1 MVSAVEVRNIS
12 MAFGT
17 NQVLSGV
24 NLTIDKGQTTALLGA
39 NGAGKSTLIKI
50 LSGVYSSFT
59 GEILID
65 GKAVTID
72 SPTTAKAAG
81 IETVHQRIDEGVI
94 PGLTVAENLLFERIV
109 SGDISRTVSLKTIV
123 NEAEKIASALDLK
136 WSKSKLRNDVYELG
150 IAEQQMLIL
159 ARALSR
165 SPKLLILDEPTS
177 ALSNAESQ
185 NLFKF
190 IKNLESQGI
199 AILYVSHK
207 LSEIEQL
214 AKKLVV
220 IRDGKM
226 RNEQNSPFSW
236 DLALKEMLGQQ
247 ELGQRNNFEY
257 VQSNEVALKLDGV
270 KLFKESSAFDL
281 GINRK
286 QVTGIIGLLGAGK
299 TELAKVI
306 YGADKLIS
314 GTMSFNGKNYKPS
327 HPSDAVSNDIYLVP
341 EDRAAE
347 SMIPNWTISHTATL
361 PFMGE
366 FSVKG
371 MIKKVSE
378 SLRGKQLVDDL
389 KVVTTSHEAVVDSLS
404 GGNQQKVV
412 VGRWLQSKPKMMI
425 LDEPFRGV
433 DIGARRDISKRVRDL
448 AATDVAVLVLASDV
462 DEILDVADRIIVL
475 VEGKVV
481 MDVNAGETSK
491 EKIVNKMSE
500 VA

>member
-1 MVSAVEVRNIS
+1 M
-12 MAFGT
+12 
-17 NQVLSGV
+17 
-24 NLTIDKGQTTALLGA
+24 LGA

>member
-17 NQVLSGV
+17 NQVLTGV
-24 NLTIDKGQTTALLGA
+24 DLTIDKGQTTALLGA

-59 GEILID
+59 GEIFID

>member
-24 NLTIDKGQTTALLGA
+24 DLTIDKGQTTALLGA

-226 RNEQNSPFSW
+226 RNEQSSPFSW

>member
-24 NLTIDKGQTTALLGA
+24 DLTIDKGQTTALLGA

-123 NEAEKIASALDLK
+123 NEAETIASALDLK

>member
-17 NQVLSGV
+17 NQVLTGV
-24 NLTIDKGQTTALLGA
+24 DLTIDKGQTTALLGA

-65 GKAVTID
+65 GKVVTID

-109 SGDISRTVSLKTIV
+109 SGEISRTVSLKTIV

>member
-1 MVSAVEVRNIS
+1 
-12 MAFGT
+12 
-17 NQVLSGV
+17 
-24 NLTIDKGQTTALLGA
+24 
-39 NGAGKSTLIKI
+39 

-109 SGDISRTVSLKTIV
+109 SGEISRTVSLKTIV

>member
-24 NLTIDKGQTTALLGA
+24 DLTIDKGQTTALLGA

-257 VQSNEVALKLDGV
+257 VQSNEVALKLEGV

>member
-1 MVSAVEVRNIS
+1 
-12 MAFGT
+12 
-17 NQVLSGV
+17 
-24 NLTIDKGQTTALLGA
+24 LLGA

-65 GKAVTID
+65 GKVVTID

>member
-1 MVSAVEVRNIS
+1 

-24 NLTIDKGQTTALLGA
+24 DLTIDKGQTTALLGA

>member
-24 NLTIDKGQTTALLGA
+24 DLTIDKGQTTALLGA

>member
-24 NLTIDKGQTTALLGA
+24 DLTIDKGQTTALLGA

-65 GKAVTID
+65 GKVVTID

>member
-1 MVSAVEVRNIS
+1 MVSTVEVRNIS

-24 NLTIDKGQTTALLGA
+24 DLTIDKGQTTALLGA

>member
-17 NQVLSGV
+17 NQVLTGV
-24 NLTIDKGQTTALLGA
+24 DLTIDKGQTTALLGA

-72 SPTTAKAAG
+72 SPTTARAAG

-109 SGDISRTVSLKTIV
+109 SGEISRTVSLKTIV

-226 RNEQNSPFSW
+226 RNEQSSPFSW
-236 DLALKEMLGQQ
+236 DVALKEMLGQQ
-247 ELGQRNNFEY
+247 ELGQRNNFDY
-257 VQSNEVALKLDGV
+257 VQGNEVALKLEGV

-281 GINRK
+281 EINQK

-299 TELAKVI
+299 SELAKVI

-314 GTMSFNGKNYKPS
+314 GSMNFNGKNYKPS

-347 SMIPNWTISHTATL
+347 SMIPNWSISHTATL

-371 MIKKVSE
+371 LIKRIAE

-412 VGRWLQSKPKMMI
+412 VGRWLQSKPKLMI

-433 DIGARRDISKRVRDL
+433 DIGARRDISRRVRDL
-448 AATDVAVLVLASDV
+448 AANDVAVLVLASDV

-481 MDVNAGETSK
+481 MDVSAGETSK

>member
-1 MVSAVEVRNIS
+1 MVSTVEVRNIS

-17 NQVLSGV
+17 NQVLTGV
-24 NLTIDKGQTTALLGA
+24 DLTIDKGQTTALLGA

-65 GKAVTID
+65 GKVVTID

-109 SGDISRTVSLKTIV
+109 SGEISRTVSLKTIV

>member
-17 NQVLSGV
+17 NQVLTGV
-24 NLTIDKGQTTALLGA
+24 DLTIDKGQTTALLGA

-50 LSGVYSSFT
+50 LSGVYSSFA
-59 GEILID
+59 GEILIG

-72 SPTTAKAAG
+72 SPTTARSAG

-109 SGDISRTVSLKTIV
+109 SGEISRTVSLKTIV
-123 NEAEKIASALDLK
+123 NEAENIASALDLK

-207 LSEIEQL
+207 LSEIDQL

-220 IRDGKM
+220 IRDGKI
-226 RNEQNSPFSW
+226 RNEQSSPFSW
-236 DLALKEMLGQQ
+236 DIAIKEMLGQQ
-247 ELGQRNNFEY
+247 ELGQRSHFDF
-257 VQSNEVALKLDGV
+257 VQGSEVALKLQGV
-270 KLFKESSAFDL
+270 KLFKESEAFDL
-281 GINRK
+281 EINRK

-299 TELAKVI
+299 SELAKVI
-306 YGADKLIS
+306 YGADNLIS
-314 GTMSFNGKNYKPS
+314 GTMNFNGKNYKPN
-327 HPSDAVSNDIYLVP
+327 HPSDAVNNDIYLVP

-347 SMIPNWTISHTATL
+347 SMIPNWSISHTATL

-371 MIKKVSE
+371 LIKKVSE
-378 SLRGKQLVDDL
+378 ALRGKQLVEDL

-412 VGRWLQSKPKMMI
+412 VGRWLQSKPKLMI

-448 AATDVAVLVLASDV
+448 AANDVAVLVLASDV

-481 MDVNAGETSK
+481 LDVNAGETSK

>member
-1 MVSAVEVRNIS
+1 

-17 NQVLSGV
+17 NQVLTGV
-24 NLTIDKGQTTALLGA
+24 DLTIDKGQTTALLGA

>member
-1 MVSAVEVRNIS
+1 
-12 MAFGT
+12 
-17 NQVLSGV
+17 
-24 NLTIDKGQTTALLGA
+24 
-39 NGAGKSTLIKI
+39 
-50 LSGVYSSFT
+50 
-59 GEILID
+59 
-65 GKAVTID
+65 
-72 SPTTAKAAG
+72 
-81 IETVHQRIDEGVI
+81 
-94 PGLTVAENLLFERIV
+94 LLFERIV

-257 VQSNEVALKLDGV
+257 VQSNEVALKLEGV

>member
-12 MAFGT
+12 MAFGS
-17 NQVLSGV
+17 NQVLTGV
-24 NLTIDKGQTTALLGA
+24 DLTIDKGQTTALLGA

-65 GKAVTID
+65 GKTVSID

-109 SGDISRTVSLKTIV
+109 SGEISRTVSLKTIV

-214 AKKLVV
+214 AKNLVV
-220 IRDGKM
+220 IRDVKI
-226 RNEQNSPFSW
+226 RNEQSSPFSW
-236 DLALKEMLGQQ
+236 DLALKEMLGKQ
-247 ELGQRNNFEY
+247 ELGQRNNFDY
-257 VQSNEVALKLDGV
+257 IQGNEVALKLEGV

-281 GINRK
+281 EINRK

-306 YGADKLIS
+306 YGADNLIS
-314 GTMSFNGKNYKPS
+314 GNMKFDGKNYKPT
-327 HPSDAVSNDIYLVP
+327 HTSDAVSSDIYLVP
-341 EDRAAE
+341 EDRAAD
-347 SMIPNWTISHTATL
+347 SIIPNWSIANTATL

-378 SLRGKQLVDDL
+378 SIRGKQLVDDL
-389 KVVTTSHEAVVDSLS
+389 KVVTTSHEAIVDSLS

>member
-24 NLTIDKGQTTALLGA
+24 DLTIDKGQTTALLGA

-123 NEAEKIASALDLK
+123 NEAETIASALDLK

-366 FSVKG
+366 FSVRG

>member
-1 MVSAVEVRNIS
+1 MVSTVEVRNIS

-24 NLTIDKGQTTALLGA
+24 DLTIDKGQTTALLGA

-109 SGDISRTVSLKTIV
+109 SGEISRTVSLKTIV

>member
-1 MVSAVEVRNIS
+1 
-12 MAFGT
+12 
-17 NQVLSGV
+17 
-24 NLTIDKGQTTALLGA
+24 
-39 NGAGKSTLIKI
+39 
-50 LSGVYSSFT
+50 
-59 GEILID
+59 
-65 GKAVTID
+65 
-72 SPTTAKAAG
+72 
-81 IETVHQRIDEGVI
+81 
-94 PGLTVAENLLFERIV
+94 LLFERIV

>member
-1 MVSAVEVRNIS
+1 
-12 MAFGT
+12 
-17 NQVLSGV
+17 VLSGV
-24 NLTIDKGQTTALLGA
+24 DLTIDKGQTTALLGA

-109 SGDISRTVSLKTIV
+109 SGEISRTVSLKTIV

>member
-24 NLTIDKGQTTALLGA
+24 DLTIDKGQTTALLGA

-59 GEILID
+59 GEIFID

-226 RNEQNSPFSW
+226 RSEQNSPFSW

>member
-1 MVSAVEVRNIS
+1 MVTAVEVKDIS
-12 MAFGT
+12 MAFGK

-59 GEILID
+59 GQIIID
-65 GKAVTID
+65 GKTVTID
-72 SPTTAKAAG
+72 SPTTAKSSG

-94 PGLTVAENLLFERIV
+94 PGLTVAENLLFDKIV
-109 SGDISRTVSLKTIV
+109 SGEISTAVSPNKIV
-123 NEAEKIASALDLK
+123 NEAIKISDGINLA
-136 WSKSKLRNDVYELG
+136 WSKSKLKKDVFELG
-150 IAEQQMLIL
+150 IAEQQLLIL

-165 SPKLLILDEPTS
+165 APKLLILDEPTS
-177 ALSNAESQ
+177 ALSVSESQ

-190 IKNLESQGI
+190 IKNLEERGI

-207 LSEIEQL
+207 LSELEQI
-214 AKKLVV
+214 AKKMVV
-220 IRDGKM
+220 IRDGKI
-226 RNEQNSPFSW
+226 RNEQAAPFAW

-247 ELGQRNNFEY
+247 ELGERQKFNA
-257 VQSNEVALKLDGV
+257 VSKGDVALKLKDI
-270 KLFKESSAFDL
+270 KLFKESSPL
-281 GINRK
+281 NLEINK
-286 QVTGIIGLLGAGK
+286 KEVTGIIGLLGAGK
-299 TELAKVI
+299 TELAKLI
-306 YGADKLIS
+306 YGAEKVIA
-314 GTMSFNGKNYKPS
+314 GTMELQGQIYKPR
-327 HPSDAVSNDIYLVP
+327 HPSDAVGKDIYLVP

-347 SMIPNWTISHTATL
+347 SMIPNWSISHTATL

-366 FSVKG
+366 FSIRGVIRK
-371 MIKKVSE
+371 ISE
-378 SLRGKQLVDDL
+378 GIRGRQLVQDL
-389 KVVTTSHEAVVDSLS
+389 KVVTTSHEAIVDSLS

-412 VGRWLQSKPKMMI
+412 VGRWLQSKPKLMI

-475 VEGKVV
+475 VEGSIV
-481 MDVNAGETSK
+481 MDVAAGETSK

>member
-1 MVSAVEVRNIS
+1 
-12 MAFGT
+12 
-17 NQVLSGV
+17 
-24 NLTIDKGQTTALLGA
+24 
-39 NGAGKSTLIKI
+39 
-50 LSGVYSSFT
+50 
-59 GEILID
+59 LID

>member
-24 NLTIDKGQTTALLGA
+24 DLTIDKGQTTALLGA

-109 SGDISRTVSLKTIV
+109 SGEISRTVSLKTIV

>member
-24 NLTIDKGQTTALLGA
+24 DLTIDKGQTTALLGA

-65 GKAVTID
+65 GKVVTID

-109 SGDISRTVSLKTIV
+109 SGEISRTVSLKTIV

-366 FSVKG
+366 FSVRG

>member
-59 GEILID
+59 GEIFID

-72 SPTTAKAAG
+72 SPTTAKLAG

-94 PGLTVAENLLFERIV
+94 PGLTVAENLLFDKIV
-109 SGDISRTVSLKTIV
+109 SGEIPRGVSLKTIV
-123 NEAEKIASALDLK
+123 NEAEKIAGALDLN
-136 WSKSKLRNDVYELG
+136 WNRSKLRNDVYELG

-177 ALSNAESQ
+177 ALSIAESQ
-185 NLFKF
+185 NLFRF
-190 IKNLESQGI
+190 IKNLEEQGI
-199 AILYVSHK
+199 AVLYVSHK
-207 LSEIEQL
+207 LSELEQI

-220 IRDGKM
+220 MRDGKI
-226 RNEQNSPFSW
+226 RNEQSAPFSW

-247 ELGQRNNFEY
+247 ELGERNNFKQ
-257 VQSNEVALKLDGV
+257 VQGTGVILKLNNV
-270 KLFKESSAFDL
+270 QLFKESEPL
-281 GINRK
+281 NLEIK
-286 QVTGIIGLLGAGK
+286 KKEVTGVIGLLGAGK

-306 YGADKLIS
+306 YGADELIS
-314 GTMSFNGKNYKPS
+314 GSMDLEGQSYKPG
-327 HPSDAVSNDIYLVP
+327 HPSDAVRKDIYLVP

-347 SMIPNWTISHTATL
+347 SMIPNWSISHIATL
-361 PFMGE
+361 PFMGD
-366 FSVKG
+366 FSARG
-371 MIKKVSE
+371 IIKKIKE
-378 SLRGKQLVDDL
+378 GIRGKELVQDL
-389 KVVTTSHEAVVDSLS
+389 KVVTTSHEAIVDSLS

-412 VGRWLQSKPKMMI
+412 VGRWLQSNPKLMI

-433 DIGARRDISKRVRDL
+433 DIGARRDIRGSITNIKSSSSL
-448 AATDVAVLVLASDV
+448 
-462 DEILDVADRIIVL
+462 
-475 VEGKVV
+475 
-481 MDVNAGETSK
+481 
-491 EKIVNKMSE
+491 
-500 VA
+500 

>member
-17 NQVLSGV
+17 NQVLTGV
-24 NLTIDKGQTTALLGA
+24 DLTIDKGQTTALLGA

-65 GKAVTID
+65 GKVVTID
-72 SPTTAKAAG
+72 SPTTARAAG

-109 SGDISRTVSLKTIV
+109 SGEISRTVSLKTIV
-123 NEAEKIASALDLK
+123 NEAEKIASALDLN

-226 RNEQNSPFSW
+226 RNEQSSPFSW
-236 DLALKEMLGQQ
+236 DVALKEMLGQQ
-247 ELGQRNNFEY
+247 ELGQRNNFDY
-257 VQSNEVALKLDGV
+257 VQGNEVALKLEGV

-281 GINRK
+281 EINQK

-299 TELAKVI
+299 SELAKVI

-314 GTMSFNGKNYKPS
+314 GSMNFNGKNYKPS

-347 SMIPNWTISHTATL
+347 SMIPNWSISHTATL

-366 FSVKG
+366 FSVRG
-371 MIKKVSE
+371 LIKRIAE

-412 VGRWLQSKPKMMI
+412 VGRWLQSKPKLMI

-433 DIGARRDISKRVRDL
+433 DIGARRDISRRVRDL
-448 AATDVAVLVLASDV
+448 AANDVAVLVLASDV

-481 MDVNAGETSK
+481 MDVSAGETSK

>member
-17 NQVLSGV
+17 NQVLTGV
-24 NLTIDKGQTTALLGA
+24 DLTIDKGQTTALLGA

-65 GKAVTID
+65 GKAVIID

-109 SGDISRTVSLKTIV
+109 SGEISRTVSLKTIV

-226 RNEQNSPFSW
+226 RNEQSSPFSW

-247 ELGQRNNFEY
+247 ELGQRNNFDY
-257 VQSNEVALKLDGV
+257 VQGNEVALKLEGV

-281 GINRK
+281 EINKK
-286 QVTGIIGLLGAGK
+286 QVTGVIGLLGAGK

-314 GTMSFNGKNYKPS
+314 GSMNFNGKNYKPS

-347 SMIPNWTISHTATL
+347 SMIPNWSISHTATL

-371 MIKKVSE
+371 LIKRISE

-389 KVVTTSHEAVVDSLS
+389 KVVTTSHEAAVDSLS

-412 VGRWLQSKPKMMI
+412 VGRWLQSKPKLMI

-448 AATDVAVLVLASDV
+448 AANDVAVLVLASDV

-481 MDVNAGETSK
+481 MDVNAGETTK

>member
-1 MVSAVEVRNIS
+1 
-12 MAFGT
+12 
-17 NQVLSGV
+17 
-24 NLTIDKGQTTALLGA
+24 
-39 NGAGKSTLIKI
+39 
-50 LSGVYSSFT
+50 
-59 GEILID
+59 
-65 GKAVTID
+65 
-72 SPTTAKAAG
+72 
-81 IETVHQRIDEGVI
+81 
-94 PGLTVAENLLFERIV
+94 LLFERIV

-123 NEAEKIASALDLK
+123 NEAETIASALDLK

-366 FSVKG
+366 FSVRG

>member
-1 MVSAVEVRNIS
+1 
-12 MAFGT
+12 
-17 NQVLSGV
+17 VLSGV
-24 NLTIDKGQTTALLGA
+24 DLTIDKGQTTALLGA

-59 GEILID
+59 GEIFID

>member
-1 MVSAVEVRNIS
+1 
-12 MAFGT
+12 
-17 NQVLSGV
+17 
-24 NLTIDKGQTTALLGA
+24 
-39 NGAGKSTLIKI
+39 

>member
-24 NLTIDKGQTTALLGA
+24 DLTIDKGQTTALLGA

-165 SPKLLILDEPTS
+165 SPRLLILDEPTS

-314 GTMSFNGKNYKPS
+314 GTMTFNGKNYKPS

-347 SMIPNWTISHTATL
+347 SMIPNWTISHTSTL

>member
-1 MVSAVEVRNIS
+1 VD
-12 MAFGT
+12 
-17 NQVLSGV
+17 
-24 NLTIDKGQTTALLGA
+24 LTIDEGQTTALLGA

>member
-24 NLTIDKGQTTALLGA
+24 DLTIDKGQTTALLGA

-59 GEILID
+59 GEIFID

-123 NEAEKIASALDLK
+123 NEAETIASALDLK

-371 MIKKVSE
+371 LIKRISE

>member
-1 MVSAVEVRNIS
+1 
-12 MAFGT
+12 
-17 NQVLSGV
+17 
-24 NLTIDKGQTTALLGA
+24 
-39 NGAGKSTLIKI
+39 
-50 LSGVYSSFT
+50 
-59 GEILID
+59 LID

-123 NEAEKIASALDLK
+123 NEAETIASALDLK